1 MAQQSNNRNKRERGG
16 KPERNNNRRGADRRF
31 NDRDRQSRA
40 KRAERPE
47 SDQEDIAAQT
57 EFVFGHH
64 ASVEALKGETEINKV
79 WLQTGLT
86 DKIRNEVMTLA
97 KKRGLV
103 IQDAPKAKLDE
114 LTDGQ
119 NHQGVVLS
127 IAAYAYATIDDLFAK
142 AAEKDE
148 APFFLVLDSI
158 EDPHNLG
165 SILRTADAAGVHGII
180 IPKRRAVQLTSVVAK
195 TSTGAIE
202 HVPVARVTNLVQTV
216 EQLKERGLW
225 VFGTDMDGKDY
236 RRWDATGPTALIIG
250 NEGKGI
256 SPLLKKTVDE
266 TLTIPMVGHVQS
278 LNASVAASLLI
289 YQAFNSRNPL

>member
-1 MAQQSNNRNKRERGG
+1 MGQRNNKKHVGSKQQ
-16 KPERNNNRRGADRRF
+16 KPETTLDN
-31 NDRDRQSRA
+31 QV
-40 KRAERPE
+40 
-47 SDQEDIAAQT
+47 
-57 EFVFGHH
+57 EFVYGHH
-64 ASVEALKGETEINKV
+64 ASVEALKGKTEINKV
-79 WLQTGLT
+79 WLQTGLA
-86 DKIRNEVMTLA
+86 DKARHELTNLA

-103 IQDAPKAKLDE
+103 MQDAPKAKLDE
-114 LTDGQ
+114 LTNGE

-127 IAAYAYATIDDLFAK
+127 IAAYAYATIDELFAK

-165 SILRTADAAGVHGII
+165 SIMRTADAAGVHGII

-216 EQLKERGLW
+216 EQLKERGVW
-225 VFGTDMDGKDY
+225 VFGTDMNGKDY
-236 RRWDATGPTALIIG
+236 RRWDANGATALIIG

-256 SPLLKKTVDE
+256 SPLLKKSVDE
-266 TLTIPMVGHVQS
+266 TLAIPMIGHVQS

-289 YQAFNSRNPL
+289 YQGYNSRHPLA

>member
-1 MAQQSNNRNKRERGG
+1 MGQQNNKRQ
-16 KPERNNNRRGADRRF
+16 ADRKPAKQC
-31 NDRDRQSRA
+31 RQRTA
-40 KRAERPE
+40 KLDNQQDD
-47 SDQEDIAAQT
+47 DQV
-57 EFVFGHH
+57 EFAFGHH
-64 ASVEALKGETEINKV
+64 ASVEALKGTTEINKV
-79 WLQTGLT
+79 WLQNGLA
-86 DKIRNEVMTLA
+86 DKARNELSGLA
-97 KKRGLV
+97 KKRGLI

-114 LTDGQ
+114 LTNGQ

-127 IAAYAYATIDDLFAK
+127 IAAYAYASIDDLFAK

-165 SILRTADAAGVHGII
+165 SIMRTADAAGVHGII

-216 EQLKERGLW
+216 EQLKERGVW
-225 VFGTDMDGKDY
+225 VFGTDMNGKDY
-236 RRWDATGPTALIIG
+236 RRWDAQGATALIIG

-256 SPLLKKTVDE
+256 SPLLKKSVDE
-266 TLTIPMVGHVQS
+266 TLTIPMIGHVQS

-289 YQAFNSRNPL
+289 YQGYNSRNPLS

>member
-1 MAQQSNNRNKRERGG
+1 VGERQIMGQQNNKRQ
-16 KPERNNNRRGADRRF
+16 ADRKPAKQR
-31 NDRDRQSRA
+31 RQHPA
-40 KRAERPE
+40 KEVSQPID
-47 SDQEDIAAQT
+47 DQV

-64 ASVEALKGETEINKV
+64 ASVEALKGTTEINKV
-79 WLQTGLT
+79 WLQNGLA
-86 DKIRNEVMTLA
+86 DKARNEISGLA
-97 KKRGLV
+97 KKRGLI
-103 IQDAPKAKLDE
+103 IQEAPKAKLDE
-114 LTDGQ
+114 LTNGQ

-127 IAAYAYATIDDLFAK
+127 IAAYAYATIEDLFAK
-142 AAEKDE
+142 AAQKDE

-165 SILRTADAAGVHGII
+165 SIMRTADAAGVHGII

-216 EQLKERGLW
+216 EQLKERGVW
-225 VFGTDMDGKDY
+225 VFGTDMNGKDY
-236 RRWDATGPTALIIG
+236 RRWDAKGATALIIG

-256 SPLLKKTVDE
+256 SPLLKKSVDE
-266 TLTIPMVGHVQS
+266 TLTIPMIGHVQS

-289 YQAFNSRNPL
+289 YQGYNSRNPLS